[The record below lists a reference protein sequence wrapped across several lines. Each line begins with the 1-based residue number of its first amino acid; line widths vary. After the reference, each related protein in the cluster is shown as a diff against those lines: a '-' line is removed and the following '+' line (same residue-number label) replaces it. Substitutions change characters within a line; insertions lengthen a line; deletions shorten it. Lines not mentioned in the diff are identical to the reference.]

1 MWLQRFCKQL
11 FKFKKTLLVSS
22 LSKLNLTSHFT
33 FKETAA
39 EEVKAVIMKNT
50 EIDSRC
56 SALAKE
62 NLELLE
68 NTLLEKA
75 SVEKEFANK
84 DINAEDN
91 KGEEEATGNDE
102 VFLLNDEVEAVQ
114 ENEETNMKIQHED
127 KNEGILAEEVHERFL
142 AA

>member
-1 MWLQRFCKQL
+1 M
-11 FKFKKTLLVSS
+11 
-22 LSKLNLTSHFT
+22 TSHFT

-39 EEVKAVIMKNT
+39 EEVKAITMKNT
-50 EIDSRC
+50 EVESRC
-56 SALAKE
+56 SALVKK